1 MKKIIYVILAVL
13 TVLALCTA
21 SSSCNT
27 KKHDEYDFRASTDT
41 GYDPSAKHG
50 EKSLYGRAGVNKNFV
65 FRKDDFYL
73 EFYFKWLMY
82 YSSEERENGNML
94 CFDPSCKHWD
104 DNCSAYINIYVSEKE
119 GEKIYPYFFFI
130 DQYDN
135 VESTVIYFA
144 YRRSQWGV
152 INDVEYEREPNYCI
166 ERFDISEG
174 KRRVI
179 AEDLKYTID
188 QFCSY
193 GDDLYFVAD
202 TGDDD
207 IGKMLFVLGKS
218 GGMTSHILPEKTAR
232 SISLEDVQNDRLYF
246 IVNDRYLCSCKLD
259 LSDQRFEFDLTEIK
273 GNDGSAGL
281 YKGMYNGYL
290 YYFCSIEGQRYYED
304 ALTEGE
310 HKGSLCRLS
319 LSDLNVAPELIA
331 ENIYTDP
338 IYCAFTD
345 GTFYYEPFVY
355 ERLEPVP
362 GTNLMPL
369 NLSDGKLMAYDMDTG
384 EHRLIAENLY
394 INIDIRYAWKD
405 MALITGWAYCKEG
418 QVNSN
423 SDNKLLVVYSDG
435 REYGVWREYNK
446 DSVGRPDANFFGNA
460 GQP

>member
-1 MKKIIYVILAVL
+1 MRRILSVIL
-13 TVLALCTA
+13 TVSTVIALCTF
-21 SSSCNT
+21 SSSCQ
-27 KKHDEYDFRASTDT
+27 KKKYDEYDFNASTDT
-41 GYDPSAKHG
+41 GYNSNARHG
-50 EKSLYGRAGVNKNFV
+50 EKALYGRAGVNTNFV

-82 YSSEERENGNML
+82 YSSEERENGKML

-104 DNCSAYINIYVSEKE
+104 DNCSAYMNVYVSQKE

-130 DQYDN
+130 DHYDD
-135 VESTVIYFA
+135 VESIVIYIA

-202 TGDDD
+202 TGDED
-207 IGKMLFVLGKS
+207 IGKMLFVLSKS
-218 GGMTSHILPEKTAR
+218 GGMTSHILPENNADE
-232 SISLEDVQNDRLYF
+232 ISLEDVFNDRIYFVVNAKNLY
-246 IVNDRYLCSCKLD
+246 SCNLD
-259 LSDQRFEFDLTEIK
+259 LSDLKFESDLSELN
-273 GNDGSAGL
+273 GPDGSAGI
-281 YKGMYNGYL
+281 YKGIYKGYL
-290 YYFCSIEGQRYYED
+290 YYFCSIEGQKYYPD
-304 ALTEGE
+304 ALIDGE
-310 HKGSLCRLS
+310 HKGNFCRLS
-319 LSDLNVAPELIA
+319 LTGLKNAPELLV
-331 ENIYTDP
+331 ENIFTDS
-338 IYCAFTD
+338 IYSAFTD

-446 DSVGRPDANFFGNA
+446 DSVGRPAEDFFGNA